1 MFKKS
6 IYKTIVYTTLCGLL
20 AVAAESAF
28 AQDADTLNLSDAAET
43 RTLLSQA
50 ETLLASNDSE
60 GALALLQPHELELA
74 GSPYYDYLLG
84 IAALD
89 SGQLSEA
96 IFSLRRSIAVEP
108 RFSGARMELGRAY
121 FESGNT
127 GLARPLFVSLLDENP
142 PPGVREILQQ
152 YIVAID
158 TPATVP
164 ESRFSG
170 FLETFVGNDSNAN
183 ASGSE
188 QFLGFTLSPN
198 NVETASPFAEIAAGF
213 NWFVP
218 RSSQSAWLVK
228 ARAGHRSNTDA
239 SFMNATVLNGYGG
252 MNWQRGDWFGR
263 AGVDSYWAAR
273 DGNANESYAGADLL
287 FGRRLGVDWDL
298 TLGLRGG
305 AQRYDSS
312 IEVLD
317 VDRVMYTL
325 GLSQRFM
332 TSGRMSLELTSGNDS
347 AKETG
352 SPYGNSKLGGRVSLS
367 TPLGSASFLHAS
379 ISSLESDYDGLF
391 FGVPRVD
398 QQVTLLLQFEFRDVW
413 TDGLSLTPL
422 VRYVDNE
429 SDLSLY
435 EYDRTEIGL
444 FIRWTPR

>member
-1 MFKKS
+1 MFVKS
-6 IYKTIVYTTLCGLL
+6 IYKTIIYATFGGLL
-20 AVAAESAF
+20 AVAGEGAL
-28 AQDADTLNLSDAAET
+28 AQEADTLNLGDAAET
-43 RTLLSQA
+43 RMLLSQA

-96 IFSLRRSIAVEP
+96 IFSLRRSITVEP

-127 GLARPLFVSLLDENP
+127 GLARPLFVSLLDESP
-142 PPGVREILQQ
+142 PPGVREVLQQ
-152 YIVAID
+152 YITAID
-158 TPATVP
+158 TPAAVP
-164 ESRFSG
+164 QSRFSG
-170 FLETFVGNDSNAN
+170 FLETFAGHDSNAN
-183 ASGSE
+183 ASGSD
-188 QFLGFTLSPN
+188 QFLGYTLSPN
-198 NVETASPFAEIAAGF
+198 NVETESPFAEIAAGF

-218 RSSQSAWLVK
+218 RSSQFAWLVN

-239 SFMNATVLNGYGG
+239 SFMNASVLNGYGG

-263 AGVDSYWAAR
+263 AGVDSYWASR
-273 DGNANESYAGADLL
+273 DGSANESYAGGDLL
-287 FGRRLGVDWDL
+287 FGRHLGVDWDL

-332 TSGRMSLELTSGNDS
+332 TLGRMSLELTGGNDN
-347 AKETG
+347 ATETG
-352 SPYGNSKLGGRVSLS
+352 SPYGNSKIGGRISLS
-367 TPLGSASFLHAS
+367 TPLGNASFLHAS
-379 ISSLESDYDGLF
+379 IGSVESDYDGLF
-391 FGVPRVD
+391 FGVPREDRQITMLV
-398 QQVTLLLQFEFRDVW
+398 QFEFRDVW
-413 TDGLSLTPL
+413 TEGLSLTPL
-422 VRYVDNE
+422 ARYIDNE
-429 SDLSLY
+429 SNLSLY

-444 FIRWTPR
+444 LIRWTPR

>member
-1 MFKKS
+1 MKS
-6 IYKTIVYTTLCGLL
+6 FYKTIIFTALGGLL
-20 AVAAESAF
+20 AVAGESAF
-28 AQDADTLNLSDAAET
+28 AQGADTLNLSDGAET

-60 GALALLQPHELELA
+60 GALALLQPHELDLA

-96 IFSLRRSIAVEP
+96 IFSLRRSLAVEP

-127 GLARPLFVSLLDENP
+127 ALARPLFVSLLNENP
-142 PPGVREILQQ
+142 PPGVREVLQQ

-158 TPATVP
+158 TPATLP
-164 ESRFSG
+164 QSSFST
-170 FLETFVGNDSNAN
+170 FLETFAGHDSNAN
-183 ASGSE
+183 ASGSD

-198 NVETASPFAEIAAGF
+198 NVETESPFIEIAGGF

-218 RSSQSAWLVK
+218 RSSQFAWLVN
-228 ARAGHRSNTDA
+228 ARAGHRANTDA

-252 MNWQRGDWFGR
+252 MSWQRGDWFGR
-263 AGVDSYWAAR
+263 AGVDSYWASR
-273 DGNANESYAGADLL
+273 DGNANEAYAGADFL

-312 IEVLD
+312 IDVLD

-332 TSGRMSLELTSGNDS
+332 TLGRMSLELIGGTDS
-347 AKETG
+347 ETQTG
-352 SPYGNSKLGGRVSLS
+352 SPYGNSKLGGRISLT

-379 ISSLESDYDGLF
+379 IDSLETDYDGLF
-391 FGVPRVD
+391 FGVPRED
-398 QQVTLLLQFEFRDVW
+398 QQITLLLQFEFRDVW

-435 EYDRTEIGL
+435 AYDRTEIGL